1 MVVGVVISVMRLRP
15 DDSLEGGRLGRIPIS
30 PEKDQ
35 VRSSIVPCGHADIGL
50 IGVQFAGIRA

>member
-1 MVVGVVISVMRLRP
+1 MSLRP
-15 DDSLEGGRLGRIPIS
+15 DDRLEGGRLGQVPIS

-35 VRSSIVPCGHADIGL
+35 VRSSIVPCGYAGIGL